1 MPDSRAGFDV
11 RHFVINSAFSF
22 GFRHSEMIVRSCGA
36 TTCNPPHASLYQSLA
51 LTGRYRSGQTGQ
63 TVNLLALRLRWFE
76 SSPAQIT
83 LPESVFRELVS
94 GLFAGHLPDDHR
106 IRRHRSRVRRLR
118 AVGLLVGELH
128 SQLMAGLRSPD
139 R

>member
-83 LPESVFRELVS
+83 LPESLSANSSVASSLATFPTTTVS
-94 GLFAGHLPDDHR
+94 AATVAASAASG
-106 IRRHRSRVRRLR
+106 RSGFSW
-118 AVGLLVGELH
+118 ASFIH
-128 SQLMAGLRSPD
+128 S
-139 R
+139 